1 MGELLNLLKS
11 LLFET
16 KEKIQR
22 HITVLECVLTQDSSE
37 KDKVIHQQSLA
48 TLRESLVALNS
59 VGKPK
64 TAPTKKIIEL
74 RQTGMTQEKIAQ
86 TLGVSLSTV
95 RRELKTKLFPDE

>member
-1 MGELLNLLKS
+1 LKS

-16 KEKIQR
+16 KEKIQK
-22 HITVLECVLTQDSSE
+22 HIIVLECVLTQDGNA
-37 KDKVIHQQSLA
+37 KDKFIHQQSLE

-74 RQTGMTQEKIAQ
+74 REFGMTQEKIAQ

-95 RRELKTKLFPDE
+95 RRELKSKTPGEQ